1 MWCRIPKLASSLSCT
16 YLGHHVQESIIDVI
30 VIIIITVS
38 IVVIII
44 IIIITATTIIIVM
57 WCRIP
62 KLAKSRVDRCG
73 QQQMRHIAVCVR

>member
-16 YLGHHVQESIIDVI
+16 YLGHHVLESIIGVI
-30 VIIIITVS
+30 VIIIITVK
-38 IVVIII
+38 IVVIVIT
-44 IIIITATTIIIVM
+44 IITTTTIIVVM